1 MDLLKK
7 VELLLNARSRS
18 VLPRRGRR
26 SVLDEQ
32 EEDIL
37 AEIRQAL
44 QDVEAQERLLAGR
57 IKVERAEAEAAAQRG
72 DFTEQG
78 THERRALEL
87 ERHLEQESIQALNL
101 EEKLQA
107 LEEKLALAK
116 DAVEKQTK
124 EAASRDAEA
133 SDILRRGLDRVAA
146 LVNPT
151 SQDNAS
157 QSNVSQSEV
166 SPPANPSDEEQAL
179 SDRKSRLAG

>member
-26 SVLDEQ
+26 SALDQQ
-32 EEDIL
+32 EEEIL

-44 QDVEAQERLLAGR
+44 QDVEAQERVLAGR
-57 IKVERAEAEAAAQRG
+57 IKVEREEAEAAARRG
-72 DFTEQG
+72 DLAEQH
-78 THERRALEL
+78 THERRAMEL

-116 DAVEKQTK
+116 EAVEKQAK
-124 EAASRDAEA
+124 EAATRDAEA
-133 SDILRRGLDRVAA
+133 SNILSRGLDRVSAFVSA
-146 LVNPT
+146 T
-151 SQDNAS
+151 SQDSASQGEVAS
-157 QSNVSQSEV
+157 QSEAPV
-166 SPPANPSDEEQAL
+166 NPGDDEQEL
-179 SDRKSRLAG
+179 SNRKSRLAG